1 MKVEKF
7 VKLYKNHGSIRAVAR
22 ATGDSF
28 RYIRGMYKASVAA
41 GLIEPRRAC
50 GQTRDEVKATTL
62 VGRVKAVPTSEFA
75 VPKAGRVNRFILTCA
90 QNNTE
95 VHKPLWENLKSLAYH
110 YDARIMVSRFVYDK
124 RAQAAKLDKAQAT
137 GKAVVVSARDI
148 EWDPLVHPYLAD
160 DRVAL
165 APGLVWCGEMNILPT
180 AVRPLSGL
188 EAYTGRKSSVIPH
201 VKLAMVSVPSGKHE
215 ATKFVYTTGTVTQ
228 RNYIQRKEGLKAE
241 FHHCYGALLVE
252 VDGEGDWFVRQ
263 LNADSRG
270 VLHDLDLRVEGGVV
284 TTGNTVEAIS
294 WGDIHAICL
303 NKMVRRLAWG
313 PTAVPNDSM
322 FSVLKPRY
330 QFMHDLLDFRARNHH
345 EVKNSHK
352 MFKRY
357 VENEDNVRRELDR
370 TFEFLRQAAQSR
382 RAPDHDCETVVV
394 DSNHDN
400 ALETWLRDTS
410 HKRDPLNAII
420 YLELELAKYRSLAAM
435 DDNFH
440 LLEWAEAHVING
452 RGSGAKFLR
461 EDESFIICPDANGGI
476 ECGMHGHLGPNGKRC
491 PGATSFAR
499 MGRKAVVGHTHQAGI
514 LDGVYTAGTSS
525 NLDLEYNKG
534 PSSWSHSH
542 VVTYPNGKR
551 TIITMWNGK
560 WRAK

>member
-1 MKVEKF
+1 MDVQEY
-7 VKLYKNHGSIRAVAR
+7 VKLYKDKGTIRAVAR
-22 ATGDSF
+22 CVGGSF
-28 RYIRGMYKASVAA
+28 RASRTLYKEAVEA
-41 GLIEPRRAC
+41 GLLEPRRQ
-50 GQTRDEVKATTL
+50 GRQTRDEIKETVL
-62 VGRVKAVPTSEFA
+62 VGRVKAVPTSGFA
-75 VPKAGRVNRFILTCA
+75 VPAKGKIKRYIVTCA
-90 QNNTE
+90 QNNTTL
-95 VHKPLWENLKSLAYH
+95 HGGLWLNLLALARH
-110 YDARIMVSRFVYDK
+110 YDAKIMVSRFVYDK
-124 RAQAAKLDKAQAT
+124 RSQSSDLDKKVAT
-137 GKAVVVSARDI
+137 GKAAKERAGI
-148 EWDPLVHPYLAD
+148 EWDPRIHPYLAD

-188 EAYTGRKSSVIPH
+188 EAYTGRKSSVVPH

-270 VLHDLDLRVEGGVV
+270 TLHDLDLRVEGGVV
-284 TTGNTVEAIS
+284 TTGCRVEAIS
-294 WGDIHAICL
+294 WGDIHVIRL
-303 NKMVRRLAWG
+303 NKTVRRLAWG
-313 PTAVPNDSM
+313 PMAVPNDSM
-322 FSVLKPRY
+322 FSVLMPRY
-330 QFMHDLLDFRARNHH
+330 QFLHDLLDFRARNHH
-345 EVKNSHK
+345 ELKDPHK

-357 VENEDNVRRELDR
+357 VEGEDDVRKELDR

-382 RAPDHDCETVVV
+382 RGPDHDCETVVV

-400 ALETWLRDTS
+400 ALDRWLRETS
-410 HKRDPLNAII
+410 HKSDPLNALI
-420 YLELELAKYRSLAAM
+420 YLELELAKYRALAER

-440 LLEWAEAHVING
+440 LLEWAEAHVRG
-452 RGSGAKFLR
+452 RVSGARFLR

-476 ECGMHGHLGPNGKRC
+476 ECGMHGHLGPNGSR
-491 PGATSFAR
+491 GNAMSFAR

-514 LDGVYTAGTSS
+514 TDGVYVAGTSS
-525 NLDLEYNKG
+525 EFDMGYNPG
-534 PSSWSHSH
+534 PHSWSWSH

-551 TIITMWNGK
+551 AITTMWNGK
-560 WRAK
+560 WRAG

>member
-1 MKVEKF
+1 MTPKIF
-7 VKLYKNHGSIRAVAR
+7 VKLYRRHGSIRAVAR
-22 ATGDSF
+22 AVNTSYWAAHQAYMRAVEQGLVEARAF
-28 RYIRGMYKASVAA
+28 RSK
-41 GLIEPRRAC
+41 
-50 GQTRDEVKATTL
+50 TRDEIKEETL

-75 VPKAGRVNRFILTCA
+75 VPPKGKIKRYMFSTA
-90 QNNTE
+90 QNNTN
-95 VHKPLWENLKSLAYH
+95 VHPELWENLLALAEH
-110 YDARIMVSRFVYDK
+110 YDARMMVSRCVYDK
-124 RAQAAKLDKAQAT
+124 RSQSSNLDKKVATKQAI
-137 GKAVVVSARDI
+137 KVASDI
-148 EWDPLVHPYLAD
+148 YWDPTIEPYLAD
-160 DRVAL
+160 ERVEI

-188 EAYTGRKSSVIPH
+188 EAYTGRKSSIIPH

-270 VLHDLDLRVEGGVV
+270 VLHDLDLRVSRGRV
-284 TTGNTVEAIS
+284 TDGHAVEAIS
-294 WGDIHAICL
+294 WGDIHAIRL
-303 NKMVRRLAWG
+303 NKMVEELAWG
-313 PTAVPNDSM
+313 RDFVYASPSACM
-322 FSVLKPRY
+322 EWALKPRY

-345 EVKNSHK
+345 DLKNPHK
-352 MFKRY
+352 MFKRWADG
-357 VENEDNVRRELDR
+357 EDSVSEELHV
-370 TFEFLRQAAQSR
+370 TFQFLKRVTKQASGQV
-382 RAPDHDCETVVV
+382 VVV

-400 ALETWLRDTS
+400 ALKRWLSETSYKT
-410 HKRDPLNAII
+410 DPGNALIFLA
-420 YLELELAKYRSLAAM
+420 LETAVYEAMLEK
-435 DDNFH
+435 DDSFH
-440 LLEWAEAHVING
+440 LLEWAEAYVTHG
-452 RGSGAKFLR
+452 MSGAKFLR

-476 ECGMHGHLGPNGKRC
+476 ECGMHGHLGPNGSRG
-491 PGATSFAR
+491 GATSFAR

-514 LDGVYTAGTSS
+514 TDGVYVAGTSS
-525 NLDLEYNKG
+525 NMDLEYNKG
-534 PSSWSHSH
+534 PGSWSHSH